1 MNASGAGAARSCS
14 FFVQSDTAD
23 AWAGVG
29 PETTSPRGR
38 SRGLGEAA
46 GMKEE
51 FARCMVSEGPGLT
64 EVSAA
69 TTR

>member
-1 MNASGAGAARSCS
+1 MNASREGAARSCS

-23 AWAGVG
+23 AWAGVV
-29 PETTSPRGR
+29 PETTSSRGR
-38 SRGLGEAA
+38 SRGLREAA

-51 FARCMVSEGPGLT
+51 SARCLVSEGLGMT